1 MPRLR
6 KRFDAPEA
14 VKTVQSA
21 RCVQNGHKAGAK
33 VIMSKALREIQ
44 EAHKTRPAQPH
55 SKAVYQWL
63 RKNQDIVSEL
73 REAKIATWEMIA
85 EAAKKD
91 GVEVEL
97 SPVGLGAIRKMWS
110 RLKSERERITVGKPA
125 NDIPDQTPEP
135 PSRTPADWRPAAVE
149 EYYAE
154 REERP
159 VAPPP
164 AATPQVPAISA
175 AVTSPSSRN
184 ADPHT
189 NISAEG
195 RQSLEHIRAKLRARR
210 EEKRRLTPD

>member
-6 KRFDAPEA
+6 KRFDTPEA
-14 VKTVQSA
+14 VKTAQRE
-21 RCVQNGHKAGAK
+21 RCVRNGHKTGAK
-33 VIMSKALREIQ
+33 VSMSKALREIQ

-73 REAKIATWEMIA
+73 RDAKIATWEMIA
-85 EAAKKD
+85 KAARKD

-125 NDIPDQTPEP
+125 NDTPDQTPEP

-159 VAPPP
+159 VAPRP
-164 AATPQVPAISA
+164 ADTPRVPAISV
-175 AVTSPSSRN
+175 AVTPSPSRD

-195 RQSLEHIRAKLRARR
+195 RQSLEHIRAKLRARK

>member
-1 MPRLR
+1 
-6 KRFDAPEA
+6 
-14 VKTVQSA
+14 
-21 RCVQNGHKAGAK
+21 
-33 VIMSKALREIQ
+33 MSKALREIQ

-85 EAAKKD
+85 KAARKD
-91 GVEVEL
+91 GVDVEL

-110 RLKSERERITVGKPA
+110 RLKSEREGITAGKPA
-125 NDIPDQTPEP
+125 NDTPDQKPEP

-149 EYYAE
+149 EYYQE

-159 VAPPP
+159 SAPIPASPPLVPTTSTVA
-164 AATPQVPAISA
+164 
-175 AVTSPSSRN
+175 TSMSSN
-184 ADPHT
+184 DADPHT

-195 RQSLEHIRAKLRARR
+195 RQSLEHIRAKLRARK